1 VPSSPTVPR
10 SARTTV
16 SAPPTTVPSADIRQC
31 TSATAPHRTPSAS
44 SSWPQPTPPNAHGG
58 RLATVG
64 GTRELRRVREWAT
77 CPRP

>member
-31 TSATAPHRTPSAS
+31 TSATAPDRTPSAS
-44 SSWPQPTPPNAHGG
+44 SSCPSRLRPMRTAGG
-58 RLATVG
+58 
-64 GTRELRRVREWAT
+64 
-77 CPRP
+77 